1 MSRVRHA
8 LVDFR
13 LPIGGWLAWIAFILA
28 LVAWGYV
35 VVWALADSATLWL
48 VAFLA
53 PFVLIAGVPVRYVRR
68 RGFRPAALLCGA
80 LLAVGGFLLL
90 WFGGLVFAPAGVVLL
105 VATLFGG
112 GRPV

>member
-13 LPIGGWLAWIAFILA
+13 LPIGGWLAWIAFVLA
-28 LVAWGYV
+28 VIAWGYLLW
-35 VVWALADSATLWL
+35 WAVADSATLWL
-48 VAFLA
+48 AAILA
-53 PFVLIAGVPVRYVRR
+53 PFVLIAGVPVLYVRR

-80 LLAVGGFLLL
+80 LLTGGGFFLL
-90 WFGGLVFAPAGVVLL
+90 WFGGLVFWPAGAVLL